1 MSKYKVKECT
11 FKPKLSEFIYSLDN
25 STKTK
30 KLVKR
35 PKSAKN
41 ISTEEIERFQRGKDR
56 DWAYPTNTTGLAD
69 RREALDNYYPWM
81 VSSVTKVLAKD
92 PNLTKYNNPML
103 NSKKSIKDM
112 NKTF

>member
-1 MSKYKVKECT
+1 
-11 FKPKLSEFIYSLDN
+11 
-25 STKTK
+25 
-30 KLVKR
+30 
-35 PKSAKN
+35 
-41 ISTEEIERFQRGKDR
+41 
-56 DWAYPTNTTGLAD
+56 LAD